1 MANME
6 PWAKE
11 WLEDQRNKGVKCLEI
26 KQHGTKHYVYH
37 STSYWDKSQNK
48 AIKTSKYIG
57 KLDQTLGL
65 IKSHKE
71 QCQKA
76 KAEKPTEVK
85 SVTEYGN
92 ALLLHEAMSDLKPLL
107 MEGFPNNWL
116 EIYSLSMLRVIGSV
130 PLKRVESAWQ
140 KLYNVESIS
149 PNLKSQYL
157 SKVLHDIGGNRQGQR
172 IVFKGLLDQSEQL
185 VYDLSYM
192 FSRSVSISQAEKG
205 YNKDKIQLPQINLVL
220 LCNAQTGLPTMIRSL
235 PGSIKDIATLRKSLA
250 EFDIK
255 NKMLILDRGFFSE
268 DVFSDLD
275 ELGISYLI
283 PARRNSRYYGTRIH
297 LNGHFRYHKRLI
309 RCGSRK
315 CGDKY
320 LYLFEDQELLLEE
333 RNIIYDK
340 LDRGE
345 IDRNQFNKNLKNAGR
360 ILILSNRE
368 MSEQE
373 AYEFYKKRDVVE
385 KLFDTYKSTLYADR
399 LYLHSDESVFGH
411 VFIAFLSLYAYCKI
425 ESVLRKAKLN
435 KTMTPIDLL
444 FEYSK
449 IYHIDF
455 GEESAVMEIP
465 KKVRDLDA
473 RLELNLFPT

>member
-11 WLEDQRNKGVKCLEI
+11 WLDDQRNKGVKCLEI

-37 STSYWDKSQNK
+37 STTHWDKSQNK

-57 KLDQTLGL
+57 RLDPVNGL
-65 IKSHKE
+65 IKSHE
-71 QCQKA
+71 EDGQKG
-76 KAEKPTEVK
+76 KAVKPTKVK

-92 ALLLHEAMSDLKPLL
+92 AVLLQEVMNELKPLL
-107 MEGFPNNWL
+107 VEGFPDNWM
-116 EIYSLSMLRVIGSV
+116 EIYSLAMLRVTGNV
-130 PLKRVESAWQ
+130 PLKRAESAWQ
-140 KLYNVESIS
+140 KLYNVESIA
-149 PNLKSQYL
+149 PNLKSQNL
-157 SKVLHDIGGNRQGQR
+157 SKLMQEVGSNRKGQR
-172 IVFKGLLDQSEQL
+172 VVFKGLLDPSEQL

-205 YNKDKIQLPQINLVL
+205 YNKDKIQLPQINIVL
-220 LCNAQTGLPTMIRSL
+220 LCNADTGLPTMIRSL
-235 PGSIKDIATLRKSLA
+235 PGSVKDIATLKNSLA
-250 EFDIK
+250 EFDIH

-268 DVFSDLD
+268 EIFTDLD
-275 ELGISYLI
+275 ELEVSYLI
-283 PARRNSRYYGTRIH
+283 PARRNSHYYGTRIH

-320 LYLFEDQELLLEE
+320 LYLFEDQDLLLEE
-333 RNIIYDK
+333 RNTIYDK

-345 IDRNQFNKNLKNAGR
+345 LDKSQFDKKLKNAGR

-373 AYEFYKKRDVVE
+373 AYELYKKRDVVE

-425 ESVLRKAKLN
+425 ESLLKKAKLN
-435 KTMTPIDLL
+435 KNITPIDLL
-444 FEYSK
+444 FEFSK

-455 GEESAVMEIP
+455 GEDGAIMEIP
-465 KKVRDLDA
+465 KKVRDLDT
-473 RLELNLFPT
+473 RLGLNLFPI

>member
-37 STSYWDKSQNK
+37 STTHWDKSQNK

-57 KLDQTLGL
+57 RLDPVHGL
-65 IKSHKE
+65 IKSHE
-71 QCQKA
+71 EDSQKV
-76 KAEKPTEVK
+76 KAVKPTKVK

-92 ALLLHEAMSDLKPLL
+92 AVLLQEAMNELKPLL
-107 MEGFPNNWL
+107 VEGFPDNWM
-116 EIYSLSMLRVIGSV
+116 EIYSLAMLRVTGNV
-130 PLKRVESAWQ
+130 PLKRAESAWQ
-140 KLYNVESIS
+140 KLYNVESIA
-149 PNLKSQYL
+149 PNLKSQNL
-157 SKVLHDIGGNRQGQR
+157 SKLMQEVGSNRKGQR
-172 IVFKGLLDQSEQL
+172 VVFKGLLDPSEQL

-205 YNKDKIQLPQINLVL
+205 YNKDKIQLPQINIVL
-220 LCNAQTGLPTMIRSL
+220 LCNADTGLPTMIRSL
-235 PGSIKDIATLRKSLA
+235 PGSVKDIATLKNSLA
-250 EFDIK
+250 EFDIH

-268 DVFSDLD
+268 EIFTDLD
-275 ELGISYLI
+275 ELEVSYLI
-283 PARRNSRYYGTRIH
+283 PARRNSHYYGTRIH
-297 LNGHFRYHKRLI
+297 LNGHFRYRKRLI

-320 LYLFEDQELLLEE
+320 LYLFEDQDLLLEE
-333 RNIIYDK
+333 RNTIYDK

-345 IDRNQFNKNLKNAGR
+345 LDKSQFDKKLKNAGR

-425 ESVLRKAKLN
+425 ESLLKKAKLN
-435 KTMTPIDLL
+435 KNITPIDLL
-444 FEYSK
+444 FEFSK

-455 GEESAVMEIP
+455 GEDGAIMEIP
-465 KKVRDLDA
+465 KKVRDLDT
-473 RLELNLFPT
+473 RLGLNLFPI

>member
-26 KQHGTKHYVYH
+26 KQHGTKHYIYH
-37 STSYWDKSQNK
+37 STTHWDKSQNK

-57 KLDQTLGL
+57 RLDPVQGL
-65 IKSHKE
+65 IKSHEEDSKRI
-71 QCQKA
+71 KA
-76 KAEKPTEVK
+76 IEPTKSK

-92 ALLLHEAMSDLKPLL
+92 AVLLQKAMNELKPLL
-107 MEGFPNNWL
+107 IEVFPDNWM
-116 EIYSLSMLRVIGSV
+116 EIYSLAMLRVTCNV
-130 PLKRVESAWQ
+130 PLKRAESAWQ
-140 KLYNVESIS
+140 KLYNVESIT
-149 PNLKSQYL
+149 PNLKSQNL
-157 SKVLHDIGGNRQGQR
+157 SKLMQEVGSNRKGQR
-172 IVFKGLLDQSEQL
+172 VVFKGLLDPSEQL

-192 FSRSVSISQAEKG
+192 FSRSVSIRQAEKG
-205 YNKDKIQLPQINLVL
+205 YNKDKIQLPQINIVL
-220 LCNAQTGLPTMIRSL
+220 LCNADTGLPTMIRSL
-235 PGSIKDIATLRKSLA
+235 PGSVKDIATLKNSIS
-250 EFDIK
+250 EFDIH

-268 DVFSDLD
+268 EIFTDLD
-275 ELGISYLI
+275 ELEVSYLI
-283 PARRNSRYYGTRIH
+283 PARRNSHYYGTRIH

-315 CGDKY
+315 CEDKY
-320 LYLFEDQELLLEE
+320 LYLFEDQDLLLEE
-333 RNIIYDK
+333 RNTIYDK

-345 IDRNQFNKNLKNAGR
+345 LDKSQFDEKLKNAGR

-399 LYLHSDESVFGH
+399 LYLHSDESIFGH

-425 ESVLRKAKLN
+425 ESFLKKAKLN
-435 KTMTPIDLL
+435 KNITPIDLL
-444 FEYSK
+444 FEFSK

-455 GEESAVMEIP
+455 GENGAIMEIP
-465 KKVRDLDA
+465 KKVRDLDT
-473 RLELNLFPT
+473 RLGLSLFPT

>member
-1 MANME
+1 ME

-26 KQHGTKHYVYH
+26 KQRGTKHYVYY
-37 STSYWDKSQNK
+37 STTYWDKTQKK
-48 AIKTSKYIG
+48 AIKTSKYKG
-57 KLDQTLGL
+57 RLDPVRGL
-65 IKSHKE
+65 IESHE
-71 QCQKA
+71 EGGQSA
-76 KAEKPTEVK
+76 KAVKPTKVK

-92 ALLLHEAMSDLKPLL
+92 AVLLQEAMNELKPLL
-107 MEGFPNNWL
+107 VEGFPDNWM
-116 EIYSLSMLRVIGSV
+116 EIYSLAMLRVTGNV
-130 PLKRVESAWQ
+130 PLKRAESAWQ
-140 KLYNVESIS
+140 KLYNVESIA
-149 PNLKSQYL
+149 PNLKSQNL
-157 SKVLHDIGGNRQGQR
+157 SKLMQDVGSNRKGQR
-172 IVFKGLLDQSEQL
+172 VVFKGLLDPSEQL

-205 YNKDKIQLPQINLVL
+205 YNKDKIQLPQINIVL
-220 LCNAQTGLPTMIRSL
+220 LCNADTGLPTMIRSL
-235 PGSIKDIATLRKSLA
+235 PGSVKDIATLKNSLA
-250 EFDIK
+250 EFDIH

-268 DVFSDLD
+268 EIFTDLD
-275 ELGISYLI
+275 ELEVSYLI
-283 PARRNSRYYGTRIH
+283 PARRNSHYYGTRIH

-320 LYLFEDQELLLEE
+320 LYLFEDQDLLLEE
-333 RNIIYDK
+333 RNTIYDK

-345 IDRNQFNKNLKNAGR
+345 LDKSQFDKKLKNAGR

-425 ESVLRKAKLN
+425 ESLLKKAKLN
-435 KTMTPIDLL
+435 KNITPIDLL
-444 FEYSK
+444 FEFSK

-455 GEESAVMEIP
+455 GEDGAIMEIP
-465 KKVRDLDA
+465 KKVRDLDT
-473 RLELNLFPT
+473 RLGLNLFPI